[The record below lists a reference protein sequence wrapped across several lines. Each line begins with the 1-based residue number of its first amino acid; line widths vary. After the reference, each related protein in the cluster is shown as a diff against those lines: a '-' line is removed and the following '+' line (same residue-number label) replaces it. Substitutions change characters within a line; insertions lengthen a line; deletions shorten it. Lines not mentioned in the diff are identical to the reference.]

1 VIRLVMNIHDMTGV
15 FDNAPLGN
23 VFAADEDD
31 WDVTN
36 KTFTFVDRDARILFR
51 SAVDATQCPC

>member
-1 VIRLVMNIHDMTGV
+1 MNIHDMTGV